1 MKQNLQLKLSQQL
14 ALTPQLQQ
22 AIRLLQLSTVE
33 LNQEIEEAVRD
44 NPLLELQDTNDSP
57 TTQDSHS
64 NEESSSHSDE
74 LSETSLDNN
83 LDSAWDTHYSKSSSS
98 NERDDDFFSIEDK
111 PSLIDHLKEQLRLI
125 PLSEK
130 DGQIISQLIA
140 NINDS
145 GYLDISLEEIQAQF
159 PHEAEIEIEEI
170 KVCVKL
176 LQTLDPVGIGAANLS
191 ECLLLQLHQLYTT
204 HPVYGLAVSICQNY
218 LALLGNR
225 DYVKLKKA
233 LKINDVQL
241 KQAIQLITQ
250 LNPKPAEHFF
260 QQDTRYII
268 PDVIVKKYNKK
279 WVVQLNPQ
287 VLPRLKINQL
297 YANLLQN
304 NEGHSSLTTQLQ
316 EARWLIKNIQQRF
329 DTILKVSQAI
339 VDEQQDFFEF
349 GEVSMKPMILKE
361 IADLVGLHESTISR
375 VTTQKFMFSPKG
387 IFELKYFFSSHVS
400 TDQGGTASSTSIRA
414 LIKQLINEENPKK
427 PLSDN
432 QISDILNER
441 GIVVARRTVA
451 KYRESMQIYPA
462 SQRKII

>member
-22 AIRLLQLSTVE
+22 AIKLLQLSTIE

-44 NPLLELQDTNDSP
+44 NPLLELQDTNGSP
-57 TTQDSHS
+57 TTQDNSSDVELSSHRYES
-64 NEESSSHSDE
+64 NEADVDNSIDSTWDSS
-74 LSETSLDNN
+74 
-83 LDSAWDTHYSKSSSS
+83 YPKSSSS
-98 NERDDDFFSIEDK
+98 DERDEDYFAIEDK
-111 PSLIDHLKEQLRLI
+111 PNLIDHLKEQLRLM
-125 PLSEK
+125 PLSDK
-130 DGQIISQLIA
+130 DRVIISQLIA

-145 GYLDISLEEIQAQF
+145 GYLDASLEEIQAQF
-159 PHEAEIEIEEI
+159 PHEAEIDIEEI

-176 LQTLDPVGIGAANLS
+176 LQTLEPTGIGAANLS
-191 ECLLLQLHQLYTT
+191 ECLLLQLNQLYTT
-204 HPVYGLAVSICQNY
+204 HPAYRFAVSVCQDY

-225 DYVKLKKA
+225 DYAKLKKA
-233 LKINDVQL
+233 LKINDDQL
-241 KQAIQLITQ
+241 KQVIQLITQ

-268 PDVIVKKYNKK
+268 PDVIVKKSARK
-279 WVVQLNPQ
+279 WIAQLNPQ
-287 VLPRLKINQL
+287 VLPRLRINQL

-375 VTTQKFMFSPKG
+375 VTTQKYMFSPRG

-400 TDQGGTASSTSIRA
+400 TEQGGTASSTSIRA
-414 LIKQLINEENPKK
+414 LIKQLISEENPKK